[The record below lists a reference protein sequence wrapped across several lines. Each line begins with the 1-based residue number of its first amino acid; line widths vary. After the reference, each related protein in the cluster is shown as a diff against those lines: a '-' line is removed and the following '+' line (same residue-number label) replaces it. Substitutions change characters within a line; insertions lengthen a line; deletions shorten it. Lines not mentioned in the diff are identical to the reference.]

1 MIFSTTK
8 QEIYY
13 LLSCLLKSY
22 DISIL
27 HDIMGWKNVL
37 EDKDNLEWHILQG
50 IHYNKLTLSS
60 NGNPIINQI
69 LFNPYHEAYQVKP
82 IHNSNIFQLKIAL
95 QTFSLKG
102 FILNRINDRY
112 SLSSLKD
119 HISIINHIIK
129 EDGPLEVHALLFQSH
144 IFTDLVGNHCIRS
157 IILID
162 DKSNY
167 EYHTVAICD
176 NKFIDPVERYPS
188 MIN

>member
-1 MIFSTTK
+1 MIFGTSK

-27 HDIMGWKNVL
+27 HDIMNLKTDL
-37 EDKDNLEWHILQG
+37 EDKDNLDWHILQG
-50 IHYNKLTLSS
+50 IHHNKLTLSS
-60 NGNPIINQI
+60 IGIPKINQI

-82 IHNSNIFQLKIAL
+82 IHSSNIFQLKIAL
-95 QTFSLKG
+95 QTLTLRG
-102 FILNRINDRY
+102 FILNRINDTY
-112 SLSSLKD
+112 SLPSLKD
-119 HISIINHIIK
+119 HISIVNHIIK
-129 EDGPLEVHALLFQSH
+129 EDGPLEIHALLFQSQC
-144 IFTDLVGNHCIRS
+144 FTDLVGNHCIRS

-162 DKSNY
+162 DKHKY
-167 EYHTVAICD
+167 EYQTVAISN